1 VAFIHPDLSAEYPDM
16 SLSRKAATD
25 LCDSSRQ
32 DSLSSNIPNRKRS
45 NISFIVQIIAIF
57 AA

>member
-1 VAFIHPDLSAEYPDM
+1 M